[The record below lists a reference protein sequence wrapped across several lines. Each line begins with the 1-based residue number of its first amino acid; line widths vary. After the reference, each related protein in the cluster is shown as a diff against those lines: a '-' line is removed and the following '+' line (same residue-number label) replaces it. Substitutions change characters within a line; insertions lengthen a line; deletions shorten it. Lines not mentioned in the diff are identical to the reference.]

1 MSATATLTFLTR
13 GIAIIVVL
21 LLVAALH
28 LGQDVLIPIVLAGL
42 FCFVLS
48 PIVNWLER
56 WRLPRIP
63 AAVLTCALGF
73 AVVGALAY
81 VVAGQLLDLAYQ
93 LPSYKENMRQKIAAL
108 QVPQEGPLGN
118 LTRTFTELRDEA
130 LKGGGKTPAPATDA
144 IVGAEREAPPAV
156 PVEVVNSGN
165 GFADLAQQFA
175 APVLGPIG
183 TAAVVVVFVLFML
196 LKKEDLRNR
205 VIHLAGR
212 SRLSLTTR
220 TLEEAGTR
228 VSRYLLM
235 QLVVNVTYGIPIGVG
250 LWFIGVP
257 NALLWGVLT
266 AIVRFLPYIGP
277 WIGAFF
283 PLALSLAV
291 SNSWTMPLLVVA
303 LFVVVEL
310 LSNNV
315 VEPWLYGSSTGL
327 SPVAILVAAVFWTWL
342 WGAVGLVLATPLTVC
357 LAVLGKHVP
366 ALAFLDVVLGD
377 RPALPASDRYY
388 QRLLAHDEDEAT
400 KVLAEYEKATS
411 HDRALA
417 DLLAPAVLSG
427 EADHESGAVDDAGYT
442 FLLATVRKHAQREP
456 LATAPVADASV
467 SPDVLIIPA
476 EDEGD
481 EVVGVIL
488 GELLGAKVRT
498 RVLAHQTLTNEKA
511 AAAVESGA
519 PVICISDTSRAD
531 APRARFLGRLLRKR
545 DTTAF
550 VFTGLWSLDDEESN
564 LTALAERFSADQ
576 AGTNL
581 LAARDALRGWV
592 VQPSVLSPTGP
603 TSQTSQTSPSPP
615 SMIPAPGPRAASGA
629 AEAKTT

>member
-1 MSATATLTFLTR
+1 MNTSETLTFLSR
-13 GIAIIVVL
+13 GIAIVVAL
-21 LLVAALH
+21 LLISALK
-28 LGQDVLIPIVLAGL
+28 LGQDVLIPVVLAGL
-42 FCFVLS
+42 FSFLLS
-48 PIVNWLER
+48 PVVNWLER
-56 WRLPRIP
+56 WHLPRIP
-63 AAVLTCALGF
+63 AVLLTSAFAF
-73 AVVGALAY
+73 AVAGALAY

-93 LPSYKENMRQKIAAL
+93 LPSYKDNMRGKIASL
-108 QVPQEGPLGN
+108 QVPSTGPLGN

-130 LKGGGKTPAPATDA
+130 IKGGDNQFEKAAEATVPERKNAPAT
-144 IVGAEREAPPAV
+144 
-156 PVEVVNSGN
+156 PVEVVNPSSTL
-165 GFADLAQQFA
+165 ADLAQRVA

-183 TAAVVVVFVLFML
+183 TAAVVIVFVLFML

-205 VIHLAGR
+205 LIHLVGR

-235 QLVVNVTYGIPIGVG
+235 QLVVNATYGIPIGVG

-266 AIVRFLPYIGP
+266 AVLRFLPYIGP

-291 SNSWTMPLLVVA
+291 SDSWTMPLLTLT

-315 VEPWLYGSSTGL
+315 VEPWLYGASTGL

-342 WGAVGLVLATPLTVC
+342 WGTVGLLLATPLTVC

-366 ALAFLDVVLGD
+366 AFAFLDVLLGD
-377 RPALPASDRYY
+377 QPSLPAPDRYY
-388 QRLLAHDEDEAT
+388 QRLLAGDAAEAA
-400 KVLAEYEKATS
+400 KVLAEYEKQTS
-411 HDRALA
+411 FDGVLA
-417 DLLAPAVLSG
+417 GMLAPAVLAG
-427 EADHESGAVDDAGYT
+427 EADHAAGALDQEGYD
-442 FLLATVRKHAQREP
+442 FLLATVRQHAVRDS
-456 LATAPVADASV
+456 LRTAPVEPDTAP
-467 SPDVLIIPA
+467 PDVLIIPA

-481 EVVGVIL
+481 EVIGVIL

-498 RVLAHQTLTNEKA
+498 RVTPHQILTNEKA
-511 AAAVESGA
+511 DAALASGA
-519 PVICISDTSRAD
+519 PVVCISDTSLAD
-531 APRARFLGRLLRKR
+531 APRARFLGRLLRRR
-545 DTTAF
+545 DCPAF

-576 AGTNL
+576 VGTNL
-581 LAARDALRGWV
+581 LTARDALRGWA
-592 VQPSVLSPTGP
+592 VQPSVIAT
-603 TSQTSQTSPSPP
+603 TSA
-615 SMIPAPGPRAASGA
+615 PAV
-629 AEAKTT
+629 